1 MSSTILLNFTIIIGL
16 LVLVSGQ
23 GADDLIVK
31 LNQPQSLI
39 RGHALKSEN
48 GNTYYA
54 FQDIPYGAPPV
65 GENRFKAP
73 KFHAGWDGVLN
84 ATQNIKSCYQFSFPS
99 AFKRGL
105 NQVVETEDCLILNV
119 YTPVVP
125 GTNKKLPVYLFIHG
139 GAFLG
144 GSSSNFGPKY
154 LIEGDIIVVTINYR
168 LGPLGFL
175 STEDGIVS
183 GNMGIK
189 DQHLALQWTHKNI
202 ELFGGNPNDIV
213 IGGESAGAF
222 SVSYQLLNSRNKGLI
237 SGIIQQSGT
246 AISGTAFSANGL
258 ESRPRQKAFALG
270 RELNISIAEGD
281 TSSLIKALRKTSIDA
296 LITAANQVPSSYSV
310 GFIGQPIWSP
320 VVENAEDEQA
330 FITTPMHQDFMEGN
344 FNHVPSMIGFNS
356 EESLFFLPSDEMVS
370 QFAALNDADPSL
382 LIQDLMN
389 VENKTKEGIELKGVY
404 TSKPFSEDPEAFV
417 KFTSDAVF
425 IRSTIRQAE
434 LSSKHAPVYLYQFS
448 AGPNMSPQFPGI
460 AHAAELQYLWD
471 LSDGNGSDK
480 TIRELIL
487 PLWWNFIKYKNPT
500 PGHDSNMQNI
510 EWPTV
515 ESNNIAYFNIDEIFS
530 VSSNPRNYETVK
542 EVLLGR
548 LRTPYLVF

>member
-1 MSSTILLNFTIIIGL
+1 MSSITLFTFTLIGL
-16 LVLVSGQ
+16 LGLVFGK

-39 RGHALKSEN
+39 RGHAMKSEK

-65 GENRFKAP
+65 GEKRFKAP
-73 KFHAGWDGVLN
+73 EFHAGWDDVLN

-99 AFKRGL
+99 SSKLEA
-105 NQVVETEDCLILNV
+105 NPVIETEDCLILNV
-119 YTPVVP
+119 FTPVVP
-125 GTNKKLPVYLFIHG
+125 GTDKKLPVYLFIHG
-139 GAFLG
+139 GAFIG
-144 GSSSNFGPKY
+144 GSASNFGPKY
-154 LIEGDIIVVTINYR
+154 LIDGDIIVVTINYR

-183 GNMGIK
+183 GNMGLK

-222 SVSYQLLNSRNKGLI
+222 SVSHQLLNSRNKGLI
-237 SGIIQQSGT
+237 SGIIQESGT
-246 AISGTAFSANGL
+246 AISGTAFSANGVD
-258 ESRPRQKAFALG
+258 SRPRQKAFALG
-270 RELNISIAEGD
+270 RALNISTADGD
-281 TSSLIKALRKTSIDA
+281 TSSLIEALRNTPIEK
-296 LITAANQVPSSYSV
+296 LIAAANQVPSSYSV

-330 FITTPMHQDFMEGN
+330 FTTTPMHQDFMDGN

-356 EESLFFLPSDEMVS
+356 EESLLFMPAEEAVV

-382 LIQDLMN
+382 LVQDLMN
-389 VENKTKEGIELKGVY
+389 VDNKTQVGTKLKGLY
-404 TSKPFSEDPEAFV
+404 TSGPFSKDLTAFV
-417 KFTSDAVF
+417 KFSSDAVF
-425 IRSTIRQAE
+425 VRSCVRQAE
-434 LSSKHAPVYLYQFS
+434 LTSQYAPVYLYQFS
-448 AGPNMSPQFPGI
+448 AGPNISPQYPGI

-471 LSDGNGSDK
+471 LSDGTGSDK

-500 PGHDSNMQNI
+500 PGNVTTQQNI

-515 ESNNIAYFNIDEIFS
+515 DSNDIKYFNIDETFS
-530 VSSNPRNYETVK
+530 VSSNPRNYESMK
-542 EVLLGR
+542 EVLLGH
-548 LRTPYLVF
+548 LRSPYLVF